1 MLLGKDGAIKLDYSE
16 LSHLLLKNV
25 IICFFAFQIE
35 GKITLYNYPNTYLY
49 FFNYSIHK
57 VEQIKAYL
65 DQMASISEVDWN
77 FFMSKLQ
84 RRVIPKKDV
93 FLKLDEIENTISFI
107 ESGVVRLFIPKEDPE
122 KEITFG
128 FSFKN
133 QFISAY
139 DSFLTQEPSA
149 YQLQALTETTLLS
162 ITYEDL
168 QAVYKKTQIGNLIG
182 RLTAERLFLL
192 KSKRE
197 QNLLNLSAEQRYV
210 KLFKER
216 PELLKVIPLKYISS
230 YIGVTAQA
238 LSRIRKR
245 L

>member
-1 MLLGKDGAIKLDYSE
+1 MIFVNIKVVAVLKYES
-16 LSHLLLKNV
+16 LSLRYINFLFENL
-25 IICFFAFQIE
+25 Q
-35 GKITLYNYPNTYLY
+35 
-49 FFNYSIHK
+49 
-57 VEQIKAYL
+57 QIKSYL
-65 DQMASISEVDWN
+65 DQIASISELDWT
-77 FFMSKLQ
+77 FFTSKLK
-84 RRVIPKKDV
+84 RHIISKKSI
-93 FLKLDEIENTISFI
+93 FLKAKEIENHISFI
-107 ESGVVRLFIPKEDPE
+107 ESGVVRLFIPKENPE

-133 QFISAY
+133 QFVSAY
-139 DSFLTQEPSA
+139 DSFLTQTPSS
-149 YQLQALTETTLLS
+149 YQLQALTETTILS

-168 QAVYKKTQIGNLIG
+168 QLVYKHTQIGNLIG
-182 RLTAERLFLL
+182 RLTAERLFLI

-197 QNLLNLSAEQRYV
+197 QNLLNLSAEERYL

-216 PELLKVIPLKYISS
+216 PELLKEIPLKYISS

>member
-1 MLLGKDGAIKLDYSE
+1 M
-16 LSHLLLKNV
+16 
-25 IICFFAFQIE
+25 Q
-35 GKITLYNYPNTYLY
+35 
-49 FFNYSIHK
+49 
-57 VEQIKAYL
+57 QIKAYL
-65 DQMASISEVDWN
+65 DQLATISQPDWD
-77 FFMSKLQ
+77 FFTSKLQ
-84 RRVIPKKDV
+84 RQCIKKKTI
-93 FLKLDEIENTISFI
+93 FLKTNEIENHISFI
-107 ESGVVRLFIPKEDPE
+107 ESGVVRLFIPKENPD

-128 FSFKN
+128 FSFKD
-133 QFISAY
+133 QFVSAY
-139 DSFLTQEPSA
+139 DSFLTQTPSA
-149 YQLQALTETTLLS
+149 YQLQALTDTTLLS
-162 ITYEDL
+162 MTYSDL
-168 QAVYKKTQIGNLIG
+168 QEVYKNTQIGNLIG

-197 QNLLNLSAEQRYV
+197 QNLLNLTAEERYL

>member
-1 MLLGKDGAIKLDYSE
+1 M
-16 LSHLLLKNV
+16 
-25 IICFFAFQIE
+25 Q
-35 GKITLYNYPNTYLY
+35 
-49 FFNYSIHK
+49 
-57 VEQIKAYL
+57 QIKAYL
-65 DQMASISEVDWN
+65 DQIATISQSDWD

-84 RRVIPKKDV
+84 RRIIPKKSV
-93 FLKLDEIENTISFI
+93 FLKVNEIENHISFI
-107 ESGVVRLFIPKEDPE
+107 ETGVVRLFIPKDNPE

-128 FSFKN
+128 FSFKD

-139 DSFLTQEPSA
+139 DSFLTQTPSA
-149 YQLQALTETTLLS
+149 YQLQALTETTILS
-162 ITYEDL
+162 ITYDDL
-168 QAVYKKTQIGNLIG
+168 QSVYNTTQIGNLIG
-182 RLTAERLFLL
+182 RLTAERLFLI

-197 QNLLNLSAEQRYV
+197 QNLLNLSAEERYI

-216 PELLKVIPLKYISS
+216 PELIKVIPLKYISS

>member
-1 MLLGKDGAIKLDYSE
+1 M
-16 LSHLLLKNV
+16 
-25 IICFFAFQIE
+25 Q
-35 GKITLYNYPNTYLY
+35 
-49 FFNYSIHK
+49 
-57 VEQIKAYL
+57 QIKDYL
-65 DQMASISEVDWN
+65 DQIATISDRDWN
-77 FFMSKLQ
+77 FFTSKLQ
-84 RRVIPKKDV
+84 QRVISKKTI
-93 FLKLDEIENTISFI
+93 FLKLNEIENTISFI
-107 ESGVVRLFIPKEDPE
+107 EYGVVRLYIPKEDPE

-139 DSFLTQEPSA
+139 DSFLTQKPSA
-149 YQLQALTETTLLS
+149 YQLQALTEISILS
-162 ITYEDL
+162 ITYSDL
-168 QAVYKKTQIGNLIG
+168 QAVYNTTQIGNLIG

-197 QNLLNLSAEQRYV
+197 QDLLHLTAEQRYV